1 MFVSMLDLP
10 STVDWC
16 EQNYILSEYV
26 AEYWNTL
33 TGLCLILSG
42 CLYYKNNYS
51 WIENSHYK
59 VSFIKIFA
67 LLVFVGIGTMLFHST
82 LYYPFQLLDELPMI
96 LLANEYLGL
105 LISLKTSCESV
116 NTEQY
121 SRLHYVLK
129 YSYRMV
135 PIIILSYFIHPSM
148 QVLTFHLT
156 LKVSEAAVLFV
167 LYKLSKSLN
176 RIVYSKIYVTRDI
189 LKKQKIIE
197 NSKKMTSSTPLV
209 EGNYGQG
216 TIGIN
221 TYSRFKKNNHLSN
234 SVLIHIV
241 QTKIKTYLDLRNQ
254 LNFVTNVGIYI
265 YGSSIVI
272 WCLENMF
279 CRHLQPL
286 QLHAIWHVLSSV
298 GVYHLNLLMQLH
310 VSIEKFIYSE

>member
-1 MFVSMLDLP
+1 MLNLP

-33 TGLCLILSG
+33 TGFCLIVSG
-42 CLYYKNNYS
+42 VLYYKNNYS
-51 WIENSHYK
+51 WIQENSRNK
-59 VSFIKIFA
+59 ISFVKISA
-67 LLVFVGIGTMLFHST
+67 LLVFVGVGTILFHST

-105 LISLKTSCESV
+105 LVSLKTTRESV
-116 NTEQY
+116 NIEQC
-121 SRLHYVLK
+121 SRLHYILK

-135 PIIILSYFIHPSM
+135 PIIILSYFIHPSL

-156 LKVSEAAVLFV
+156 LKISEAAVLFV
-167 LYKLSKSLN
+167 LYKLSKNLN
-176 RIVYSKIYVTRDI
+176 RIVYSKIYVTQDI
-189 LKKQKIIE
+189 LKKQRIIE
-197 NSKKMTSSTPLV
+197 NSKNMRSSTPVIGQGILTS
-209 EGNYGQG
+209 GQG

-221 TYSRFKKNNHLSN
+221 TYNRFKKSNHLSN

-241 QTKIKTYLDLRNQ
+241 QTKIKTYLHLRNN

-272 WCLENMF
+272 WSLENMF
-279 CRHLQPL
+279 CRQLQPL
-286 QLHAIWHVLSSV
+286 QLHAIWHVLSSI
-298 GVYHLNLLMQLH
+298 GVYHLNLLIQSH